1 MICKDKLY
9 NIKKKKKIRRL
20 NMRYKIY
27 TVENLRDETEALTV
41 DNDGKWN
48 WVVVKYKKNKGYL
61 D

>member
-1 MICKDKLY
+1 
-9 NIKKKKKIRRL
+9 
-20 NMRYKIY
+20 MRYKIY